1 MPEVFDQSN
10 RVIEFIDLYQAG
22 QLQFE
27 LGLADQPKLRQVWEE
42 YSSEIVLVLLT
53 IETED
58 GELERVQQ
66 SGIFVNSGA
75 YILTAAHGFYLDDA
89 HLVDLKARLVSGE
102 EIALNVT
109 RLNYQ
114 KEDDK
119 DQDWAILEP
128 VNSFETKGVNSR
140 VQGDTGSEVLIL
152 GFPGGL
158 GLNNEGIVVH
168 ASEIGREDI
177 YPLAMICERVFLK
190 PHVFRPSA
198 GAIPIRGISG
208 APILDQNGA
217 LIGIF
222 SSASRTRSIQGWQ
235 YIFGTS
241 DIPWKTLDS
250 LAGK

>member
-1 MPEVFDQSN
+1 MPEVFDQNN

-27 LGLADQPKLRQVWEE
+27 LGLQDQPKLRQVWLDF
-42 YSSEIVLVLLT
+42 SSEIVLVLLT
-53 IETED
+53 IENEE

-89 HLVDLKARLVSGE
+89 HLVALKARLVSGE

-114 KEDDK
+114 KEADK

-128 VNSFETKGVNSR
+128 TNPIKTKGVNR
-140 VQGDTGSEVLIL
+140 PLENVTGKDVLVI

-158 GLNNEGIVVH
+158 GLNTEGIVVH
-168 ASEIGREDI
+168 ASELGQADI
-177 YPLAMICERVFLK
+177 QPLAMICERVFLK
-190 PHVFRPSA
+190 PNVLRPQA

-208 APILDQNGA
+208 APILDQQGA
-217 LIGIF
+217 LLGLF
-222 SSASRTRSIQGWQ
+222 SSVSRTRSVQGWQ

-241 DIPWKTLDS
+241 DVPWTTLDS
-250 LAGK
+250 LEGK

>member
-22 QLQFE
+22 QIQFE
-27 LGLADQPKLRQVWEE
+27 LGLKDQPKLRQVWQDF
-42 YSSEIVLVLLT
+42 SSEIVLVLLT
-53 IETED
+53 IENEG

-66 SGIFVNSGA
+66 SGIFVNSGSF
-75 YILTAAHGFYLDDA
+75 ILTAAHGFYHDDA

-102 EIALNVT
+102 ELALNVT

-114 KEDDK
+114 KEAGK

-128 VNSFETKGVNSR
+128 TNPIKTKGVSR
-140 VQGDTGSEVLIL
+140 PLEKGTGDDVLIL

-158 GLNNEGIVVH
+158 GLNDEGIVVH
-168 ASEIGREDI
+168 ASEWGQAII
-177 YPLAMICERVFLK
+177 QPLAMICERVFLK
-190 PHVFRPSA
+190 PNVLRPQA

-208 APILDQNGA
+208 APVLDQQGA
-217 LIGIF
+217 LMGLF
-222 SSASRTRSIQGWQ
+222 SSVSRTRSVQGWQ

-241 DIPWKTLDS
+241 DVPWTTLDS
-250 LAGK
+250 LRGK